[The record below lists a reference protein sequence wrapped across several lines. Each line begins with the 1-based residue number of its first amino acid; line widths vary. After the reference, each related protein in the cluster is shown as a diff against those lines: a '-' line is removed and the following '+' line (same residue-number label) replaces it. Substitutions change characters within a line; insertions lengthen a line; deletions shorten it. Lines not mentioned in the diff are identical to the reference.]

1 MAFLRLSA
9 RNSFSSIGPST
20 GRTMTAR
27 FSAALMFKASLGLAM
42 VTRPAPARSAPRAA
56 SRAAPVDDGPPE
68 TTTAWPREY
77 LWPSVRACGNA
88 FRQSAGTFA
97 NVVGLILSRTRS
109 GIPISATSTTPQC
122 RRPGRRK
129 CPGLRRKNVTVSCAL
144 MAHPITAPVVPFTPL
159 GKSTATMGTEAAFI
173 KSMTLRAGPSTSRS
187 SPAPNSA
194 SMIKSQFANASG
206 DTSLTGSAP
215 ALCRQSGVT
224 LQPLAFPNERK
235 RSLPGRARPNSARQ
249 RSRRRHCYRGR
260 RRPRRDALATIL
272 EAASAT
278 ARPAFSINAMLGM
291 PPATARRSASAIS
304 AVVSSSIICRKEYR
318 RARRRTIRPNLL
330 GPKRSFAA
338 G

>member
-68 TTTAWPREY
+68 MTTAWPREY
-77 LWPSVRACGNA
+77 LWPSVLACGNA

-194 SMIKSQFANASG
+194 SMIKSQSVNAAG
-206 DTSLTGSAP
+206 DGSLTGPFQRCAAKAASP
-215 ALCRQSGVT
+215 
-224 LQPLAFPNERK
+224 FN
-235 RSLPGRARPNSARQ
+235 
-249 RSRRRHCYRGR
+249 RSRF
-260 RRPRRDALATIL
+260 PTKQTL
-272 EAASAT
+272 T
-278 ARPAFSINAMLGM
+278 ARP
-291 PPATARRSASAIS
+291 RSA
-304 AVVSSSIICRKEYR
+304 K
-318 RARRRTIRPNLL
+318 
-330 GPKRSFAA
+330 
-338 G
+338 